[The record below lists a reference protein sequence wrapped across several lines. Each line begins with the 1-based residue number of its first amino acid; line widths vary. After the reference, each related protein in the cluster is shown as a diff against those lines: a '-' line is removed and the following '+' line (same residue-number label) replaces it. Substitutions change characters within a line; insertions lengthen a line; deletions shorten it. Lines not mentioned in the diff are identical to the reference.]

1 MEWNSKPN
9 ASQHPEHFSLHNSQ
23 IRSLLEN
30 IIYPTIK
37 TKSWTQTILFA
48 WGMGAV
54 LALLLYWGGVTYFT
68 TEFKKDHMFRT
79 QMWANRL
86 ETVLSQQDTTQ
97 IREMIRQWNRERDIE
112 GVWLLDQ
119 HGTTWIQDESP
130 FLLDLQLRNH
140 ATGLSG
146 MYWTERVDKNRGK
159 HFAALHPLY
168 TDGKDSTGYQ
178 AGTIGNDDHRAGTFI
193 AMVNSRRLFKTI
205 QKWIPVAIAMGF
217 LPMLVFA
224 GWMTIV
230 IKNILDPIHRL
241 QQTTAKLAAGQLVYP
256 EKEDLRRRDE
266 VGSMARSLLQ
276 VTDLLRESRDN
287 LRTYALSLE
296 KRINEGTLRLKESEQ
311 KYRMLF
317 KYAGTAFT
325 LIDRDEAL
333 TMVNK
338 QFEHL
343 SGFAR
348 EDLEGLKKF
357 TDFFTPPDRNRLKT
371 VLEYTQDSFSE
382 YKPRNFECTFLDR
395 EGNQK
400 DVNLV
405 LNPILNSTNT
415 LASLADVTEIRDLQK
430 RLSRTEHLAAIGELA
445 AAIAHE
451 IRNPLGAINT
461 SVEVLQNGLDLEEE
475 NRELME
481 IICEE
486 TKRLDSIISD
496 FLQFARLN
504 KSQLKKVNINRLL
517 SETLVLFKGTLQNSI
532 RKKIDL
538 EDGLP
543 EIAADPNQLKQVIIN
558 IVVNAL
564 EAMPSGGK
572 LYIGTTSVHNHGK
585 LDIHI
590 TIQDSGEG
598 MDPTCI
604 PKIFQPFFSTKE
616 KGIGMGLAICD
627 RIIQNHGGEIIVK
640 TDPGSGTTFTLVLP
654 EHAYVGENK

>member
-1 MEWNSKPN
+1 MEWNSIPN
-9 ASQHPEHFSLHNSQ
+9 SASQHPKRFSLHNNQ

-30 IIYPTIK
+30 NIYPTIK

-54 LALLLYWGGVTYFT
+54 LALLLYWGGLTYFT
-68 TEFKKDHMFRT
+68 TEFKKDHMFQT
-79 QMWANRL
+79 QLWATRI
-86 ETVLSQQDTTQ
+86 ETLLSQQDTTQ
-97 IREMIRQWNRERDIE
+97 IREMTRQWHQERDIE
-112 GVWLLDQ
+112 AVWLLDRN
-119 HGTTWIQDESP
+119 GTIWNQDDTA
-130 FLLDLQLRNH
+130 FQLDPQLRNH
-140 ATGLSG
+140 AVGLSRV
-146 MYWTERVDKNRGK
+146 YWTERVDENRGK
-159 HFAALHPLY
+159 RFAALHPLY
-168 TDGKDSTGYQ
+168 AADGDSTVYPSGQ
-178 AGTIGNDDHRAGTFI
+178 IPDDDHRLGTFI
-193 AMVNSRRLFKTI
+193 AMVNSERLFKTI

-230 IKNILDPIHRL
+230 IKNISDPIHRL
-241 QQTTAKLAAGQLVYP
+241 RQTTSKLAAGQLVYP

-266 VGSMARSLLQ
+266 VGSMARSLSQ
-276 VTDLLRESRDN
+276 VTDSLRESKDN

-325 LIDRDEAL
+325 LIDRNETL

-357 TDFFTPPDRNRLKT
+357 TDFFTPPDRDRLKS
-371 VLEYTQDSFSE
+371 VLEYSQDSFSE
-382 YKPRNFECTFLDR
+382 HKPRNFECTFLDR
-395 EGNQK
+395 EGSKK

-532 RKKIDL
+532 HKKIDL

-564 EAMPSGGK
+564 EAMPSGGE
-572 LYIGTTSVHNHGK
+572 LYIGTKSIHNQSK

-590 TIQDSGEG
+590 IIKDSGEG
-598 MDPTCI
+598 MDPTHI

-627 RIIQNHGGEIIVK
+627 RIIQNHGGEIIVN
-640 TDPGSGTTFTLVLP
+640 TDPGAGTTFTLVLP
-654 EHAYVGENK
+654 EHAYVGE